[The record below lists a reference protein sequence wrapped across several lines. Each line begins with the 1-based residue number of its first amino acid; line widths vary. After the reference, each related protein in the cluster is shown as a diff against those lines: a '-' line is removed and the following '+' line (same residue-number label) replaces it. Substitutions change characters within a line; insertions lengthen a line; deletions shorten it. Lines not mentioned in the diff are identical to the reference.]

1 MIGKG
6 SQGPVP
12 AGQYYMSGDTASGV
26 KESKKRLENV
36 MGQGNIVCPT
46 SCERS
51 EAVVPVLGHNSQPRG
66 IRLEDGGLISC
77 ALCCHHAV
85 HIPPWSP
92 NPACSHM
99 VVRMAS
105 FAKKL
110 FLAGL
115 ANSFYKAKF
124 IPSVKIFP
132 PPFLMK
138 SVTPQLCSPMAASL
152 SLPATQCGLV
162 VLESDGLNSK
172 ITEVALPLAN
182 WVIFD
187 HIAIVPSSA

>member
-1 MIGKG
+1 
-6 SQGPVP
+6 
-12 AGQYYMSGDTASGV
+12 
-26 KESKKRLENV
+26 
-36 MGQGNIVCPT
+36 
-46 SCERS
+46 
-51 EAVVPVLGHNSQPRG
+51 
-66 IRLEDGGLISC
+66 
-77 ALCCHHAV
+77 
-85 HIPPWSP
+85 
-92 NPACSHM
+92 M
-99 VVRMAS
+99 VVHMAS
-105 FAKKL
+105 FAKKP

-115 ANSFYKAKF
+115 ANSFYKVKF

-162 VLESDGLNSK
+162 VLELDGCNSK